1 MVMLADIGIVGMAVM
16 GKNLAL
22 NIEHHGYTVAVY
34 NRTNKKVT
42 QLIADYPERNL
53 IGTKSPA
60 EFVASLAVPRQIIL
74 MVKAGV
80 PTDETIQLLLPYLD
94 KGDILIDGGN
104 TFFADTMR
112 RGSAL
117 DDAGINFIGMGVSG
131 GELGALHGPSLM
143 PGGLKGAYDLVA
155 PILEQIAAR
164 TPDDVPCVTYIGTNG
179 SGHYVKM
186 VHNGIEYGDMQLIAE
201 TYALMHDALG
211 LSLTDI
217 ATVFADWNNG
227 ELKSY
232 LIEITSDILT
242 REDDFEDGLLI
253 DHILDVAGNKGTGK
267 WSSQNALELGTD
279 QSLITSAVYVR
290 YLSTIKDE
298 RQVASKLIAYAP
310 PKNTQIMTE
319 VLEKLRRALYFAKI
333 MSYA

>member
-1 MVMLADIGIVGMAVM
+1 
-16 GKNLAL
+16 
-22 NIEHHGYTVAVY
+22 
-34 NRTNKKVT
+34 
-42 QLIADYPERNL
+42 
-53 IGTKSPA
+53 
-60 EFVASLAVPRQIIL
+60 

-143 PGGLKGAYDLVA
+143 PGGPKGAYDLVA
-155 PILEQIAAR
+155 PILKQIAAR
-164 TPDDVPCVTYIGTNG
+164 TPDDVSCVTYIGTNG

-333 MSYA
+333 MSYAQGFAQLKTAGVNYGWQFNLDQIAQIWQNGCIIRADF